1 MLTIYGVYRSRTAWT
16 IWMMLELGVQFRHVP
31 IVPAYRVKDLQAPDA
46 PPHSM
51 STEFREINPS
61 GKVPVVVDGDLVM
74 HQSLA
79 INLYLAKKYGSAMR
93 SPQISNTRKPCAES
107 G

>member
-1 MLTIYGVYRSRTAWT
+1 ML
-16 IWMMLELGVQFRHVP
+16 LELGLPFRHVP
-31 IVPAYRVKDLQAPDA
+31 IVPAYRVKDLEAPDA

-51 STEFREINPS
+51 SAEFREINAN

-79 INLYLAKKYGSAMR
+79 INLYLAKKYGGPLVASTLSEEARILMWTHWAATEVE
-93 SPQISNTRKPCAES
+93 PK
-107 G
+107 